1 MSMHRPTDLHEVG
14 GDIAEVLAEVLSWQ
28 LNTERWQQIAALLDS
43 VEDALRRRDPDDL
56 YADTADLQR
65 LGPVRIVRIGSSPSP
80 SPAPRDVRE
89 RLVRLVHELEGVLA
103 TGRPLPANE
112 RPAPET
118 RG

>member
-1 MSMHRPTDLHEVG
+1 MTTHRPTDLHEVG
-14 GDIAEVLAEVLSWQ
+14 GVTADVLAEVRDWQ

-43 VEDALRRRDPDDL
+43 VEDALRRRDPGDL

-65 LGPVRIVRIGSSPSP
+65 LGPVRIVRIGSSPSLN
-80 SPAPRDVRE
+80 PAPPDVRE
-89 RLVRLVHELEGVLA
+89 RLVRLVHELEGLLA

-112 RPAPET
+112 RPAPGT